1 MSFRNYGVVGVAAA
15 SAALALL
22 VVPGASASA
31 AAKDRDSVS
40 GEGSSMIANFKF
52 DGFNQGT
59 TPDTPAGGT
68 WHADNPAV
76 DFNGP
81 ITCLHVDGNRAGFIY
96 PIEEG
101 STPAPAVGQ
110 SVLIS
115 IEDNGDSGDKMG
127 FFGPG
132 PVEMFMDG
140 CAPGPTPFDITSGGV
155 TVHDA
160 Q

>member
-1 MSFRNYGVVGVAAA
+1 MSTRHRCMVGVAAA

-22 VVPGASASA
+22 VPAGAASA
-31 AAKDRDSVS
+31 AADRDSVS
-40 GEGSSMIANFKF
+40 GKGSSAIANFEF
-52 DGFNQGT
+52 EGFNQGT
-59 TPDTPAGGT
+59 TPDSPSGGQ
-68 WHADNPAV
+68 WHADNPLI

-96 PIEEG
+96 PVEEG
-101 STPAPAVGQ
+101 SSPEAAVGQ
-110 SVLIS
+110 SVLIW

-140 CAPGPTPFDITSGGV
+140 CAPGPTPLDITEGGV

-160 Q
+160 S